1 MGNFVY
7 CFDEDLANKLSL
19 TLKLLKQ
26 EMMDGKNCWIF
37 VGDNN
42 KLQFNELDK
51 SKIIISNRLNF

>member
-7 CFDEDLANKLSL
+7 CFDKDLADKLSL

-26 EMMDGKNCWIF
+26 EVMDNKACWIF
-37 VGDNN
+37 IVDNN
-42 KLQFNELDK
+42 KFNFDELDK